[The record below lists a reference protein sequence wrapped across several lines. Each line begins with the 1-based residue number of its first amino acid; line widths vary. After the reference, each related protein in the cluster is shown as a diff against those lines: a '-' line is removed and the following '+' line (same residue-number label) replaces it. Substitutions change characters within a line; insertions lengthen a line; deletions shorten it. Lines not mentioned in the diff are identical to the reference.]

1 MIENLEWFVLLLPGF
16 FVYITL
22 IRFLGSDE
30 KRNGLE
36 TVFFSLII
44 SIIISTILTI
54 IEKLEWVTINLLDWR
69 FGLWIIGTY
78 LLLTFLLLLFFKK
91 IFPWIENKTQIFDKV
106 KSTSNDILFD
116 LFKEE
121 LNNLNKPIWLHI
133 ITNDGLSFT
142 GNLVMRGIT
151 KDKVESVCIAQPKI
165 TTKNSPYDISPNK
178 RLFLSLKNI
187 KYIGIINQ
195 DYSAKK

>member
-16 FVYITL
+16 FVYITV

-36 TVFFSLII
+36 TVFFSLIL
-44 SIIISTILTI
+44 SIIISTILAI
-54 IEKLEWVTINLLDWR
+54 IVNLGWVTINILDWR
-69 FGLWIIGTY
+69 FGLWIIGAY
-78 LLLTFLLLLFFKK
+78 LLLTLFLLLFFKK
-91 IFPWIENKTQIFDKV
+91 IFPWVENKTQIFDKV

-116 LFKEE
+116 IFNNE
-121 LNNLNKPIWLHI
+121 LNNSNKPIWLHI

-142 GNLVMRGIT
+142 GNLVMRGMT
-151 KDKVESVCIAQPKI
+151 KDKAESICIAQPKI

-178 RLFLSLKNI
+178 KLFISLKNI
-187 KYIGIINQ
+187 KYLGIINQ
-195 DYSAKK
+195 DYSTKK

>member
-16 FVYITL
+16 FVYITV

-36 TVFFSLII
+36 TVFFSLIL

-54 IEKLEWVTINLLDWR
+54 IEHFGLVTINILDWR

-78 LLLTFLLLLFFKK
+78 VLLTFLLLLFFKK
-91 IFPWIENKTQIFDKV
+91 IFPWVENKTQIFDKV

-116 LFKEE
+116 IFKEE
-121 LNNLNKPIWLHI
+121 LNNSDQPIWLHVV
-133 ITNDGLSFT
+133 TNDGISFT

-151 KDKVESVCIAQPKI
+151 KDKVEAICIAQPKI
-165 TTKNSPYDISPNK
+165 TTKNAPYDISPNK
-178 RLFLSLKNI
+178 RLFISLKNI
-187 KYIGIINQ
+187 KYMGIINL